1 MELRP
6 FGSLTLELASDRL
19 FFLGETPV
27 GKRIIQEIAGV
38 RFEGE
43 RLKANLKGQA
53 AADWLVIDPTGI
65 AIFDIRLLLETDD
78 GALVYLNYEGKAD
91 WSGGMGQAPVY
102 VIAKFE
108 TGDDRYRWLN
118 SAPIVGKGVVQPG
131 GGLVYEFSEMV

>member
-19 FFLGETPV
+19 FFLGDTPV
-27 GKRIIQEIAGV
+27 GKRIIQEIAAV

-43 RLKANLKGQA
+43 RLKANQKGMA
-53 AADWLVIDPTGI
+53 AADWLVIDEKGI
-65 AIFDIRLLLETDD
+65 ATFDIRLLLETDD

-91 WSGGMGQAPVY
+91 WSAGMGQGPVY

-118 SAPIVGKGVVQPG
+118 SAPIVGKGTLQPG